1 MCLKCKVFQSN
12 IDTITIKDTLRIIS
26 KQLKEYRKIVDD
38 KNKIL
43 EKIAS
48 TDNLTGALNRTKL
61 REIIEREI
69 DMVKRYDQ
77 PLSMIMFD
85 IDHFKRINDQY
96 GHAAGDYVLKTI
108 ADIVRENTR
117 KIDYFVRWGGEEF
130 MVLSS
135 ETNLD
140 KAYALAERIR
150 KVIERHEFENV
161 GEITVS
167 FGVTEYKDTDTE
179 NSFIKRADDAMYKA
193 KKISRN
199 RVEIGI

>member
-43 EKIAS
+43 EKLAT

-193 KKISRN
+193 KKTSRN